1 MARRFAIGNVKI
13 IEYRPEYRQAFQ
25 DINYEWLTRYFE
37 VEPYDRIVLT
47 NPERHVIE
55 QGGVVLFALEDNV
68 PVGTCALMK
77 HTEVKYELAKMGVT
91 ESARGKGIGRL
102 LVGAAI
108 ERARQLGAET
118 LILATSDVLDAANH
132 LYKRLG
138 FQPARLDILGPIPYK
153 RHSIAMWMDLRDGE

>member
-1 MARRFAIGNVKI
+1 VKI